1 MATLMTFLPSGG
13 FERPG
18 AGLGSQAGRFQG
30 PGPAK
35 ISEKMTRGAR
45 GGLFVRNVGFSASD
59 RHRPRGPT
67 TRHQSIVCC
76 EVWLLMCRRVLGPFT
91 LGGRHADASA
101 PKEAHPPRAY
111 CIHTLALN
119 PKPGTLNPNPLYAGI
134 RQAAT
139 FYPPPADETAV
150 LCYQYTGGREKG
162 FL

>member
-76 EVWLLMCRRVLGPFT
+76 EVWLLMCRTAKGSRQQESPLMRVLGPFT
-91 LGGRHADASA
+91 LR
-101 PKEAHPPRAY
+101 
-111 CIHTLALN
+111 
-119 PKPGTLNPNPLYAGI
+119 GT
-134 RQAAT
+134 T
-139 FYPPPADETAV
+139 
-150 LCYQYTGGREKG
+150 C
-162 FL
+162 